1 MCKSRTIETFFSA
14 EGTEFCTRRYRAW
27 ALEHPHTLALLLFNF
42 PGSSLTAPPE
52 HPKKIKGAKALRL
65 LRPLSIV
72 PQSF

>member
-14 EGTEFCTRRYRAW
+14 EGAEFCTRRFRAP
-27 ALEHPHTLALLLFNF
+27 APEHPYTLARLLFNF
-42 PGSSLTAPPE
+42 PGSSPTAPPK
-52 HPKKIKGAKALRL
+52 HHKKIKGAKALRL